1 MSIEGYTRLGGD
13 FSEPFDLETIKAL
26 LETKD
31 TIGSVLR
38 IHFCFERFLDLW
50 CNKITNCEDFF
61 NFGKGNGRATF
72 SMKIAISVKL
82 GLPIELATV
91 LRKFNSIRNT
101 FAHQTNIKI
110 SNQNFNDIRHLIDQ
124 IPSHGDRSFP
134 KMNDPSWKGEFD
146 GRMIFW
152 SMPNISETD
161 KLLLIYFTFSIKATS
176 IFVKEFVEKKI
187 VHSYSE

>member
-31 TIGSVLR
+31 TIGAVLR

-61 NFGKGNGRATF
+61 NFGKGNSRATF

-82 GLPIELATV
+82 GLPIELAAV

-124 IPSHGDRSFP
+124 IPSHGERSFP
-134 KMNDPSWKGEFD
+134 KMDDPSWKGEFD
-146 GRMIFW
+146 GRIIFW

-161 KLLLIYFTFSIKATS
+161 KLLLIYFTFSMKATN

-187 VHSYSE
+187 IHSYSD